1 MRGNRPYLRGM
12 TLPPRPKVLYAGLI
26 FLAACLPFYRV
37 GFPMWI
43 GVVVCGAALIASLI
57 KTKEQPTLRG
67 FFAIVTVY
75 YLAEVIWL
83 IGSNDLQNSL
93 QNLLMK
99 LPLLILPASIFVTG
113 ERLTQKH
120 LDRLWSI
127 LIASTLIASATMLVL
142 AIGASK
148 DDELNIF
155 YSDLAQ
161 WVHPG
166 YYAMLIALVM
176 LVVMFA
182 KLDLGIPKPLLLT
195 LKAILVVGLMT
206 MLVLLSGRMQ
216 LISIAVVALLIGLLK
231 LMRTPTWK
239 SGLLLTLVVAI
250 FGTAG
255 FGLMKYNERAIRMI
269 HEFKEVSVEPG
280 QSLNSV
286 ETRLVVWNLGLEA
299 ILEKPIFGHGNADT
313 KALIAEKA
321 VRDGH
326 AVIRQKSIGV
336 HNQYLDAWIT
346 KGILGAI
353 LMLALVCYPLYLALK
368 EENLLLGSITVIL
381 GLSMLTESVLER
393 EMGVL
398 MFSIFIP
405 LSIIYHRTTVNARS

>member
-1 MRGNRPYLRGM
+1 
-12 TLPPRPKVLYAGLI
+12 
-26 FLAACLPFYRV
+26 
-37 GFPMWI
+37 MWI
-43 GVVVCGAALIASLI
+43 GVVLCGVALVSFLI
-57 KTKEQPTLRG
+57 KTKGKMVITG
-67 FFAIVTVY
+67 FLAIVTAY
-75 YLAEVIWL
+75 YLSELIWL
-83 IGSNDLQNSL
+83 IGSDDIQNSL
-93 QNLLMK
+93 HNLLMK
-99 LPLLILPASIFVTG
+99 LPILILPASIFVAG
-113 ERLTQKH
+113 ERLNQKQ
-120 LDRLWSI
+120 LDRLWII
-127 LIASTLIASATMLVL
+127 LIASSVIASASMLVL

-148 DDELNIF
+148 DDEWNIF

-166 YYAMLIALVM
+166 YYAMLMTLVALV
-176 LVVMFA
+176 VVFA
-182 KLDLGIPKPLLLT
+182 KLDLGMPKPLLIG
-195 LKAILVVGLMT
+195 LKTMLVMGLLA

-216 LISIAVVALLIGLLK
+216 FIAIAVLAILFGLLK
-231 LMRTPTWK
+231 LMNKPSWK
-239 SGLLLTLVVAI
+239 SGLLFTMVVAV
-250 FGTAG
+250 FGMAG
-255 FGLMKYNERAIRMI
+255 FGLTNYNERAIRMV
-269 HEFKEVSVEPG
+269 HEFKEASVEPG

-299 ILEKPIFGHGNADT
+299 IMEQPFFGHGNADT

-326 AVIRQKSIGV
+326 DEIKEKSIGA

-346 KGILGAI
+346 KGIFGAI

-405 LSIIYHRTTVNARS
+405 LSIIYHRTTKHARS

>member
-1 MRGNRPYLRGM
+1 MRGYPSYLRGM
-12 TLPPRPKVLYAGLI
+12 TQTPWSKVLYAGLI
-26 FLAACLPFYRV
+26 FLVACLPFYRV
-37 GFPMWI
+37 GFPIWV
-43 GVVVCGAALIASLI
+43 GVVVCGSALIASLL
-57 KTKEQPTLRG
+57 KTNGKVVLTG
-67 FFAIVTVY
+67 FLTIVTAY
-75 YLAEVIWL
+75 YLSELIWL
-83 IGSNDLQNSL
+83 IGSDDLQNSL

-99 LPLLILPASIFVTG
+99 LPLLIIPASIFVAG
-113 ERLTQKH
+113 ERLNQKKI
-120 LDRLWSI
+120 DGLWII
-127 LIASTLIASATMLVL
+127 LIASTLIASASMLVL

-148 DDELNIF
+148 NDEWNIF

-166 YYAMLIALVM
+166 YYAMLIALVA
-176 LVVMFA
+176 LVVVFA
-182 KLDLGIPKPLLLT
+182 RLDIGISKPTLLV
-195 LKAILVVGLMT
+195 LKTVLLIGLLT

-216 LISIAVVALLIGLLK
+216 LIAIAVVAILLGLLK
-231 LMRTPTWK
+231 LMKTPSWK
-239 SGLLLTLVVAI
+239 SGLLLTLVIAI

-255 FGLMKYNERAIRMI
+255 FGLINYNERAIRMV
-269 HEFKEVSVEPG
+269 HEFKEASIEPG

-299 ILEKPIFGHGNADT
+299 IMEQPMFGHGNADT

-326 AVIRQKSIGV
+326 DVIKQKSIGA

-346 KGILGAI
+346 KGIFGAI
-353 LMLALVCYPLYLALK
+353 LMLALVCYPLYLAFK
-368 EENLLLGSITVIL
+368 EENLLVGSITVIL

-405 LSIIYHRTTVNARS
+405 LSIIYHRTT

>member
-1 MRGNRPYLRGM
+1 
-12 TLPPRPKVLYAGLI
+12 
-26 FLAACLPFYRV
+26 
-37 GFPMWI
+37 MWI